1 VNKDDAKWLMETLR
15 KVKFFSI
22 FSFENIDSVLRLF
35 QKHTF
40 PKNKTVMSEGEP
52 GKAFYIIHSGK
63 VGVLK
68 KKALW
73 IKTKLAELGPGDFFG
88 EMSLISDQF
97 ATATIVTVENTE
109 VFVLLKSDF
118 DDILVKNPELAVE
131 LQRITENRRIDTQ
144 SKA

>member
-1 VNKDDAKWLMETLR
+1 MESLR
-15 KVKFFSI
+15 KIKFFST
-22 FSFENIDSVLRLF
+22 FSLENIDSVLRLF

-40 PKNKTVMSEGEP
+40 PKNKTIINESDP

-63 VGVLK
+63 VGVFK

-73 IKTKLAELGPGDFFG
+73 IKTKLAELIPGDFFG

-97 ATATIVTVENTE
+97 ATATIISIENTE

-118 DDILVKNPELAVE
+118 DDILIKNPELAVE
-131 LQRITENRRIDTQ
+131 LLRVTENRRIDTQ
-144 SKA
+144 TKA